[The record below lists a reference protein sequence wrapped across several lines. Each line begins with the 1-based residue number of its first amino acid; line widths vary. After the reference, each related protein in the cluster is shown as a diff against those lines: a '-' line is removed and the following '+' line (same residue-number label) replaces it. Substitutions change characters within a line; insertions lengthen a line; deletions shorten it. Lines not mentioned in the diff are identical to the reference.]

1 MQCTEE
7 RKVQELVYP
16 DKSVSRFVAD
26 MSEKQISA
34 RELFNVAL
42 LDELQRNFGLKKAM
56 ILIFDTDGNF
66 LSWITK
72 KGIEEAAP
80 GHAYSEIMP
89 YDKMRQEMYR
99 EAVRDELTYFNHEP
113 RIYRA
118 SDYYEEGQYD
128 SSRFAQWLEKQFG
141 GHYVLSLAFGLNAYI
156 QISFFKS
163 FEEGD

>member
-1 MQCTEE
+1 M
-7 RKVQELVYP
+7 QELVYP

-42 LDELQRNFGLKKAM
+42 LDELQRDFGLKKAM

-99 EAVRDELTYFNHEP
+99 EAVRRSLCAFTCFRVEC
-113 RIYRA
+113 IYT
-118 SDYYEEGQYD
+118 D
-128 SSRFAQWLEKQFG
+128 L
-141 GHYVLSLAFGLNAYI
+141 
-156 QISFFKS
+156 FFQKL
-163 FEEGD
+163 

>member
-42 LDELQRNFGLKKAM
+42 LDELQRDFGLKKAM

-66 LSWITK
+66 LSWK
-72 KGIEEAAP
+72 KRDRGSGA
-80 GHAYSEIMP
+80 GSCVFRDHA
-89 YDKMRQEMYR
+89 
-99 EAVRDELTYFNHEP
+99 L
-113 RIYRA
+113 
-118 SDYYEEGQYD
+118 
-128 SSRFAQWLEKQFG
+128 
-141 GHYVLSLAFGLNAYI
+141 
-156 QISFFKS
+156 
-163 FEEGD
+163 